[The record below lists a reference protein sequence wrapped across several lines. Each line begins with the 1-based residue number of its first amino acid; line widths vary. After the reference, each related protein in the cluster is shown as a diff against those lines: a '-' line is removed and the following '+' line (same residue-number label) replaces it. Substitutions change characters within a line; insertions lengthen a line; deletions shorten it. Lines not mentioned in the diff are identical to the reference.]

1 MLHVLSKKKVPAWI
15 RVGQRLPGLKKLAVE
30 FFCGIFQ
37 RNLIHIGSFLLPLF
51 LSFGFP
57 FSHLQLQMKI
67 IPIPVLEDNYSYI
80 CIDDKTKEAAVIDP
94 VEPIKILNVLS
105 QTGAK
110 LSR

>member
-1 MLHVLSKKKVPAWI
+1 
-15 RVGQRLPGLKKLAVE
+15 
-30 FFCGIFQ
+30 
-37 RNLIHIGSFLLPLF
+37 
-51 LSFGFP
+51 
-57 FSHLQLQMKI
+57 MKI

-110 LSR
+110 LSRYFFNNKPHTLATEGYVYFAIGFLYILILSPVSLLRIITGIILEGT

>member
-1 MLHVLSKKKVPAWI
+1 
-15 RVGQRLPGLKKLAVE
+15 
-30 FFCGIFQ
+30 
-37 RNLIHIGSFLLPLF
+37 
-51 LSFGFP
+51 
-57 FSHLQLQMKI
+57 MKI